1 MTMAESASGQ
11 KAPKIL
17 IVDDEEPIRTL
28 AAASIQHTLGETW
41 SIAFAATGEEAL
53 ARVAC
58 ERPDLVLLDIMM
70 PGMDGFEVC
79 RRLKACPETSSIRV
93 VFLTGVGDESA
104 ITEGLRI
111 GGEGYI
117 LKPFNPVTLAAQIA
131 ELLVPGGA

>member
-1 MTMAESASGQ
+1 MRESKPGQ
-11 KAPKIL
+11 KVPRIL
-17 IVDDEEPIRTL
+17 IVDDDESIRTL

-53 ARVAC
+53 ARMAC

-70 PGMDGFEVC
+70 PGVDGFEVC
-79 RRLKACPETSSIRV
+79 RRLKACPETRSVRV

-104 ITEGLRI
+104 IAEGLRL

-117 LKPFNPVTLAAQIA
+117 LKPFSPVTLAAQIA
-131 ELLVPGGA
+131 ELLVPEDD